1 MNRLNP
7 NQKKIV
13 KTQNHILNLS
23 IILLSLILIFLTY
36 ELVSELNDNQNEIAV
51 VETNFSPK
59 DLIHVEV
66 LNGCGIPSL
75 VDSLTEQLRK
85 NKFDVIQTG
94 NYFSFDVPQTLV
106 IDRIGDMK
114 AARIVADSLNV
125 PIENVIQ
132 LKNENLL
139 LDVTVIIGKDFNLIK
154 PFRRND
160 N

>member
-75 VDSLTEQLRK
+75 VDSLTEQLRN

-114 AARIVADSLNV
+114 VARIVADSLNV